1 MKGAARM
8 STIPLPGNGRP
19 LSTDPSTGMS
29 ESIRFALELA
39 ALLDREEIKR
49 DPRLRKTAVACLLA
63 AAPFPV
69 AFVARSD
76 AA

>member
-8 STIPLPGNGRP
+8 STIPLPDNGRP
-19 LSTDPSTGMS
+19 TQTEPPAGMS

-39 ALLDREEIKR
+39 ALLDRDDVKG
-49 DPRLRKTAVACLLA
+49 DPRLRKTAIGCLLA

-69 AFVARSD
+69 AFVSRGD